1 MTTATDLYALQ
12 ETDLALD
19 RALERL
25 SDIEA
30 GLGESEEL
38 IEVRQKVEEKG
49 TVVTELRANQKGLE
63 WSVEEARA
71 KASEIEGKLY
81 GGSVRNPKEL
91 SDLDS
96 DLKSLRT
103 QVAKR
108 EDALLGHLVELE
120 EAESQLAAAE
130 ESQAHVEADWQAGQQ
145 ALLQEKSQ
153 IEPDIQRLQEM
164 RESQTSGIDRAAS
177 NLYELLRARRGGGA
191 VATVER
197 GMCQGCRITLPM
209 SVLQKARMGVGLVQC
224 VSCERI
230 LLVS

>member
-1 MTTATDLYALQ
+1 MTTAADIYALQ

-19 RALERL
+19 RARQRL

-38 IEVRQKVEEKG
+38 IEARQEMEAKRA
-49 TVVTELRANQKGLE
+49 VVTDLRARLKDLE
-63 WSVEEARA
+63 WSVDEVRS
-71 KASEIEGKLY
+71 KATEVEMKLY
-81 GGSVRNPKEL
+81 GGTVRNPKEL
-91 SDLDS
+91 SDLDL
-96 DLKSLRT
+96 DLKSVRA
-103 QVAKR
+103 QVARR

-120 EAESQLAAAE
+120 EAETQLAAAE
-130 ESQAHVEADWQAGQQ
+130 ENQAHVEAGWQAGQQ
-145 ALLQEKSQ
+145 ALLQEKGQ
-153 IEPDIQRLQEM
+153 IEPEVERLQAV
-164 RESQTSGIDRAAS
+164 RESQPSGIDRAAL
-177 NLYELLRARRGGGA
+177 NLYELLRVRRGGRA

-209 SVLQKARMGVGLVQC
+209 SVLQKARAGLSLVQC

>member
-1 MTTATDLYALQ
+1 MTTAADIYALQ

-19 RALERL
+19 RARQRL

-38 IEVRQKVEEKG
+38 IEARQEMEAKRA
-49 TVVTELRANQKGLE
+49 VVTDLRARLKDLE
-63 WSVEEARA
+63 WSVDEVRS
-71 KASEIEGKLY
+71 KATEVEMKLY
-81 GGSVRNPKEL
+81 GGTVRNPKEL
-91 SDLDS
+91 SDLDL
-96 DLKSLRT
+96 DLKSVRA
-103 QVAKR
+103 QVARR

-120 EAESQLAAAE
+120 EAETQLAAAE
-130 ESQAHVEADWQAGQQ
+130 ENQAHVKAGWQAGQQ
-145 ALLQEKSQ
+145 ALLQEKGQ
-153 IEPDIQRLQEM
+153 IEPEVERLQAV
-164 RESQTSGIDRAAS
+164 RESQPSGIDRAAL
-177 NLYELLRARRGGGA
+177 NLYELLRVRGGGRA

-209 SVLQKARMGVGLVQC
+209 SVLQKARAGLSLVQC